1 MESASDSPRM
11 ENARKQDFQTGV
23 WYRGL
28 DGVRAIAVILV
39 FTVHFIGYRT
49 RFIGWTGVPL
59 FFVLSGFLI
68 TGILYDNCNEPHR
81 FRNFYVRR
89 TLRIFPLF
97 YFAWM
102 LILIAGIF
110 LQAQWH
116 PIQVLWPLYLGN
128 YVRFIVGT
136 EALDHIYTLRP
147 PALPLQIGHFWSLA
161 VEEQFYLLWP
171 LVVFYV
177 RERWRLIQ
185 ICIAVVAL
193 IPLLRVL
200 LWATA
205 SKKLLSIL
213 LLYMITPTQCD
224 AFLLGGLMAL
234 LMRGSEKTKVLLYA
248 NKIFYLSLALLVAA
262 YLANNGFHFRDLRAD
277 SAWMST
283 YGFTLVNM
291 IAAGL
296 ILCSLQSNSLVYT
309 LTTSWPLRIIGRYS
323 YGIYVYHVLVAQY
336 LEYYIWPVSHS
347 GPPLVYIIHATL
359 STVLYFLI
367 VFALS
372 VGSYHLLEAPFLT
385 LKGRFTAR
393 QKNPTAEISAGIA

>member
-1 MESASDSPRM
+1 MET
-11 ENARKQDFQTGV
+11 ARKQDFQTGV

-39 FTVHFIGYRT
+39 FSVHFVGYRT
-49 RFIGWTGVPL
+49 RFIGWTGVPI

-68 TGILYDNCNEPHR
+68 TGILYDNRNEPHR

-97 YFAWM
+97 YFAW
-102 LILIAGIF
+102 LLVLIAGLF

-116 PIQVLWPLYLGN
+116 PIQILWPLYLGN
-128 YVRFIVGT
+128 YVRFLAGT

-177 RERWRLIQ
+177 RERRRLIQ

-193 IPLLRVL
+193 VPLLRTL
-200 LWATA
+200 LWAMA

-234 LMRGSEKTKVLLYA
+234 LMRGGEKTKLLLHA
-248 NKIFYLSLALLVAA
+248 NKIFYLSLAFLLAA
-262 YLANNGFHFRDLRAD
+262 YLANNGFHFRDLLA
-277 SAWMST
+277 SSGWMST
-283 YGFTLVNM
+283 YGFTLVNTT
-291 IAAGL
+291 AAGL
-296 ILCSLQSNSLVYT
+296 ILCSLQSRSVIYTFTASL
-309 LTTSWPLRIIGRYS
+309 PMRMIGKYS
-323 YGIYVYHVLVAQY
+323 YGVYVYHVLLAPF
-336 LEYYIWPVSHS
+336 LEYYVWPANKSW
-347 GPPLVYIIHATL
+347 PPIVYIIHATL
-359 STVLYFLI
+359 SVVLYFLI
-367 VFALS
+367 VLAVS
-372 VGSYHLLEAPFLT
+372 ACSYHLLEAPFLG
-385 LKGRFTAR
+385 LKDRFTAR
-393 QKNPTAEISAGIA
+393 HRNPAAETSAGIA